1 MKDNPFRYGAL
12 ALDESFTNRER
23 ELAELRR
30 DILNGQDV
38 VLFGRRRFGKSSL
51 ILRVST
57 ALVERKVLVAYCDLM
72 TTPTKERFA
81 EKLAKTIHED
91 VASVLFRARERA
103 LSVFQGL
110 RVTPRVT
117 IDPNDGSLGF
127 GFDVGNRPAD
137 IDAT

>member
-1 MKDNPFRYGAL
+1 
-12 ALDESFTNRER
+12 
-23 ELAELRR
+23 
-30 DILNGQDV
+30 
-38 VLFGRRRFGKSSL
+38 
-51 ILRVST
+51 LRVST

-137 IDAT
+137 IDATVERLLALPGELAADRKRKVALVFDEFQEITSIDRNYPR